1 MAARGREIRIAI
13 MGATGTGKSTFVN
26 VASGSQLPVGRG
38 LESCT
43 GDVMTSKPFALNG
56 HTITLI
62 DTPGF
67 DDTNRSDTDI
77 LKSISAYLA
86 NTYEQGARLAGII
99 YMHRISDT
107 RLGGTSSRNFRIF
120 RELCGESTLKNV
132 LIVTNMWSEVDPE
145 LGEDRERELATNP
158 KFFKPVVDRGARMLR
173 NLNTRESAHAILRHL
188 INAQAHTLQIQHELV
203 NEHRDLSQTSAGAEL
218 TRLLKEQSN
227 RHEEQL
233 REVRRE
239 LEEAMR
245 AKDEEARKELQEEI
259 SKKQDEID
267 QIRSETERMAAEF
280 AKERARLGARIAE
293 MEKAHM
299 EHLRNLEEQAQRE
312 RELIAARDE
321 AEKRASNLE
330 KKLETVATQ
339 QSRKVGPAERSDGR
353 SRRVVERT
361 DSTSTVSTRD
371 HCGPRPIF
379 PGGTK
384 SKPADKSREAD
395 TGTFIGS
402 IFSSVFNVTRSI
414 FGL

>member
-1 MAARGREIRIAI
+1 
-13 MGATGTGKSTFVN
+13 
-26 VASGSQLPVGRG
+26 
-38 LESCT
+38 
-43 GDVMTSKPFALNG
+43 MTCMRLAL
-56 HTITLI
+56 TAMLS
-62 DTPGF
+62 
-67 DDTNRSDTDI
+67 R
-77 LKSISAYLA
+77 
-86 NTYEQGARLAGII
+86 YEQGARLAGII

-145 LGEDRERELATNP
+145 LAEDRERELATNP

-173 NLNTRESAHAILRHL
+173 NLNTRESAHAILRYL
-188 INAQAHTLQIQHELV
+188 INSQAHTLQIQHELV
-203 NEHRDLSQTSAGAEL
+203 NEHRDLAQTSAGTEL

-259 SKKQDEID
+259 TKKQDELD

-280 AKERARLGARIAE
+280 AKERARLEARIAE

-312 RELIAARDE
+312 RDLIAARDE

-330 KKLETVATQ
+330 KKLETVTAQVTIQ
-339 QSRKVGPAERSDGR
+339 QSRKVQYCATFSYEFVDVYLCADRASRTKRWSRWESRRANRLDVYSLNERSLW
-353 SRRVVERT
+353 SE
-361 DSTSTVSTRD
+361 S
-371 HCGPRPIF
+371 HIPR
-379 PGGTK
+379 GHK
-384 SKPADKSREAD
+384 
-395 TGTFIGS
+395 
-402 IFSSVFNVTRSI
+402 V
-414 FGL
+414 

>member
-1 MAARGREIRIAI
+1 MRLELTA
-13 MGATGTGKSTFVN
+13 M
-26 VASGSQLPVGRG
+26 LPR
-38 LESCT
+38 
-43 GDVMTSKPFALNG
+43 
-56 HTITLI
+56 
-62 DTPGF
+62 
-67 DDTNRSDTDI
+67 
-77 LKSISAYLA
+77 
-86 NTYEQGARLAGII
+86 YEQGARLAGII

-132 LIVTNMWSEVDPE
+132 LIVTSMWSEVDPE

-267 QIRSETERMAAEF
+267 QIRSETERMAVEF
-280 AKERARLGARIAE
+280 SKERARLEARIAE
-293 MEKAHM
+293 MEKAHV

-312 RELIAARDE
+312 RELIAACDE

-330 KKLETVATQ
+330 KKLGTVTAQVATQ
-339 QSRKVGPAERSDGR
+339 QSRKVL
-353 SRRVVERT
+353 
-361 DSTSTVSTRD
+361 
-371 HCGPRPIF
+371 C
-379 PGGTK
+379 
-384 SKPADKSREAD
+384 
-395 TGTFIGS
+395 
-402 IFSSVFNVTRSI
+402 NV
-414 FGL
+414 LL